1 MKYNNIIVV
10 SAVNIVEG
18 GALSILK
25 ECVKELNDYVQ
36 NNELKIKVLV
46 NSSKVLPKYDN
57 VECISF
63 SLSKKNFVFRLFYE
77 YLYFYFLSLK
87 LKPLI
92 WLSLHDM
99 TPIVF
104 AKKQFVYMHN
114 PSPFFKNEKK
124 ISLSVKFRIF
134 TKLYKYL
141 YKFNVKNNSAL
152 IVQQEWFRNEISKLC
167 KIKKEKIIVAYPEA
181 TKLDVD
187 DCLSV
192 GYKKS
197 QFFFNSFPREFKNF
211 EVICKAANILNERD
225 CITEDWN
232 VFLTI
237 DGSENLYSRKIVE
250 KYKENTHIHFIGL
263 ITREECEKYYRES
276 ECLIFPSVL
285 ETWGLPISEFK
296 LYKKKM
302 ILADL
307 PYAFEAANGAE
318 SVCFFNPYDDCLLA
332 DIMESVIK
340 GKEGRFEK
348 LKIIEKQVPFC
359 ETWKSLFD
367 RIIANI

>member
-1 MKYNNIIVV
+1 MKYNNVIVV

-124 ISLSVKFRIF
+124 INLSVKFRIF

-141 YKFNVKNNSAL
+141 YKFNVKNNSAFSKNGSEMKFQNYAKLKKKRLLLL
-152 IVQQEWFRNEISKLC
+152 IQRLLNWMLMIACLLD
-167 KIKKEKIIVAYPEA
+167 IKNR
-181 TKLDVD
+181 
-187 DCLSV
+187 
-192 GYKKS
+192 
-197 QFFFNSFPREFKNF
+197 NSFL
-211 EVICKAANILNERD
+211 ILFR
-225 CITEDWN
+225 
-232 VFLTI
+232 
-237 DGSENLYSRKIVE
+237 GS
-250 KYKENTHIHFIGL
+250 
-263 ITREECEKYYRES
+263 
-276 ECLIFPSVL
+276 
-285 ETWGLPISEFK
+285 
-296 LYKKKM
+296 
-302 ILADL
+302 
-307 PYAFEAANGAE
+307 
-318 SVCFFNPYDDCLLA
+318 
-332 DIMESVIK
+332 
-340 GKEGRFEK
+340 
-348 LKIIEKQVPFC
+348 LKILK
-359 ETWKSLFD
+359 
-367 RIIANI
+367 